1 MSLLNNYTFRARSP
15 TNQLQTGVVQAI
27 NIESARKMLIE
38 NKLMPITLNQA
49 KGISEYL
56 PFFNKIS
63 LKSKTLFARQLATMI
78 QAGLSLNQAMRLL
91 IRQSKKGRMQQVL
104 ESVQSDIQDG
114 LSFSTALERFPDVF
128 DNIFI
133 NVIRSGEA
141 TGKLE
146 VVLQQ
151 LAETLEKDVTIRGK
165 IKGALMYPIF
175 VLTAMVGVAIVMLT
189 QVIPQLKDVFT
200 SSGKELPWTTSSL
213 LAFSDFVTHQG
224 YLLVP
229 IFVVIGLGVRYFLK
243 TEPGQELWSRVIFKI
258 PLAGQITTESTMARF
273 GRLLGMLLGS
283 GVPLLEALRLITDS
297 FTNRVYKRASLEI
310 AAEVERGVPMSVP
323 IEKNPVFPLIV
334 GQMVA
339 VGEQT
344 GKMDEVMA
352 RLASYYDQEVETKV
366 SSMAT
371 LIEPFTII
379 ILGIGVAYLV
389 IAILLPIYQIS
400 ANAGS

>member
-1 MSLLNNYTFRARSP
+1 MAILNNYTFRARNP
-15 TNQLQTGVVQAI
+15 ANQLQTGVVQAI
-27 NIESARKMLIE
+27 NVDSARKILLE
-38 NKLMPITLNQA
+38 NKLVPVTLTAA
-49 KGISEYL
+49 KGLSEYL

-63 LKSKTLFARQLATMI
+63 LKNKTLFARQLATMI

-91 IRQSKKGRMQQVL
+91 IRQSKKGKLQSVF
-104 ESVQSDIQDG
+104 ESIQSDIQDG
-114 LSFSTALERFPDVF
+114 FSFSTALERFPEVF

-151 LAETLEKDVTIRGK
+151 LAETMEKDVTIRGK
-165 IKGALMYPIF
+165 IRGALMYPMF
-175 VLTAMVGVAIVMLT
+175 VITAMVGVSIIMLT

-213 LAFSDFVTHQG
+213 LAFSDFVTNQG

-229 IFVVIGLGVRYFLK
+229 IFIAAVLGLRYFFK
-243 TEPGQELWSRVIFKI
+243 TDAGQELFSVVIFKI
-258 PLAGQITTESTMARF
+258 PIAGSITTESTMARF

-283 GVPLLEALRLITDS
+283 GVPLLEALRLITNS
-297 FTNRVYKRASLEI
+297 FTNRVYKRAALEI

-323 IEKNPVFPLIV
+323 IEKNPAFPLIV

-366 SSMAT
+366 GSIAT
-371 LIEPFTII
+371 LIEPFTIV

-400 ANAGS
+400 SNAGS

>member
-1 MSLLNNYTFRARSP
+1 MATLNNYTFRARTP
-15 TNQLQTGVVQAI
+15 ANQLQTGVVQAI
-27 NIESARKMLIE
+27 NIESARKILLE
-38 NKLMPITLNQA
+38 NKLTPIALAQA

-56 PFFNKIS
+56 PFFNKIG

-78 QAGLSLNQAMRLL
+78 MAGLSLNQAMRLL
-91 IRQSKKGRMQQVL
+91 IRQSRKGKMQSVL
-104 ESVQSDIQDG
+104 ESIQGDIQDG
-114 LSFSTALERFPDVF
+114 FSFSTALERFPDVF

-133 NVIRSGEA
+133 NVVRSGEA

-146 VVLQQ
+146 LVLQQ
-151 LAETLEKDVTIRGK
+151 LAETMEKDVTIRGK
-165 IKGALMYPIF
+165 IKGAMMYPMF
-175 VLTAMVGVAIVMLT
+175 VMVAMVGVAIVMLT

-200 SSGKELPWTTSSL
+200 SSGKALPWTTSSL

-224 YLLVP
+224 YLLLPVF
-229 IFVVIGLGVRYFLK
+229 IIAVLGIRYFLK
-243 TEPGQELWSRVIFKI
+243 TLPGQELWSRLIFKI
-258 PLAGQITTESTMARF
+258 PIAGAITTESTMARF

-283 GVPLLEALRLITDS
+283 GVPLLEALRLVNDS
-297 FTNRVYKRASLEI
+297 FTNLVYKRAAAEI

-323 IEKNPVFPLIV
+323 IEKNPAFPLIV

-352 RLASYYDQEVETKV
+352 RLASYYDQEVDTKV
-366 SSMAT
+366 GSIAT